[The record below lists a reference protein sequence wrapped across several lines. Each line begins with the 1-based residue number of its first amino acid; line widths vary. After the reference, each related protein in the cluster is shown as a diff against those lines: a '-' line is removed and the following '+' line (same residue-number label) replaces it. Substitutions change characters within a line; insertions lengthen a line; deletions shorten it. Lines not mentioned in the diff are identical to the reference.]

1 MTTEQMTT
9 EQAAAEQTAAEQTAA
24 EQTAAEQTAAEQ
36 TATDQT
42 AAEQTASEQTAA
54 KNSARRTS
62 AGQKAATGTR
72 SAGSDFAELNRRINT
87 AGLLRRRPAYYAL
100 RLSLVTV
107 ALLGGWYTFFLIG
120 ASWWTLA
127 VAVFL
132 AVVFAQVALVA
143 HDLAHR
149 QVFRT
154 NKHSSRAGLIAGNLA
169 IGMSYGYWM
178 DKHTKHHANPNHD
191 DLDPDVG
198 PGVLVWSP
206 EAAGAAARKGGIA
219 SWMAK
224 YQAYLF
230 FPLLTL
236 LGLSLKRDSVR
247 ALRAGTA
254 TSAST
259 GTVKR
264 RGLEAALLGAHF
276 IAYAAALLIVLTPLQ
291 ALAFFV
297 VHQALFG
304 LYLGMTFAPN
314 HKGMPHPDG
323 TEDFFRKQVLTSR
336 NVRGGRF
343 VDAALG
349 GLNYQIEHHLFP
361 AMPTPNLR
369 KAQPVV
375 QRYCAEIGVPY
386 EMTSLADSYRQALRH
401 LHEVGADL
409 R

>member
-1 MTTEQMTT
+1 MTT
-9 EQAAAEQTAAEQTAA
+9 TADRPRTA
-24 EQTAAEQTAAEQ
+24 
-36 TATDQT
+36 
-42 AAEQTASEQTAA
+42 
-54 KNSARRTS
+54 
-62 AGQKAATGTR
+62 
-72 SAGSDFAELNRRINT
+72 AGSDFAELNRRINA
-87 AGLLRRRPAYYAL
+87 AGLLRRRPAYYAV
-100 RLSLVTV
+100 RLGTV
-107 ALLGGWYTFFLIG
+107 AAALVLSWSAFFVIG

-127 VAVFL
+127 VAAFL

-154 NKHSSRAGLIAGNLA
+154 NAPSARAGMIAGNLA

-198 PGVLVWSP
+198 PGVLVWSR
-206 EAAGAAARKGGIA
+206 EAARGRGFLTR
-219 SWMAK
+219 
-224 YQAYLF
+224 YQAYFF

-236 LGLSLKRDSVR
+236 LGLSLKRDSIR
-247 ALRAGTA
+247 ALRA
-254 TSAST
+254 

-264 RGLEAALLGAHF
+264 RGLEATLLGVHL
-276 IAYAAALLIVLTPLQ
+276 IGYAAALLLVLSPLQ
-291 ALAFFV
+291 ALAFLV

-304 LYLGMTFAPN
+304 VYLGLTFAPN

-323 TEDFFRKQVLTSR
+323 TEDFLRKQVLTSR
-336 NVRGGRF
+336 NVRGGRL

-349 GLNYQIEHHLFP
+349 GLNHQIEHHLFP

-369 KAQPVV
+369 RAQPIV
-375 QRYCAEIGVPY
+375 QAYCAEIGVGY
-386 EMTSLADSYRQALRH
+386 EITGLRDSYARALRH

-409 R
+409 RE

>member
-1 MTTEQMTT
+1 MTTTIEPPR
-9 EQAAAEQTAAEQTAA
+9 TA
-24 EQTAAEQTAAEQ
+24 
-36 TATDQT
+36 
-42 AAEQTASEQTAA
+42 
-54 KNSARRTS
+54 
-62 AGQKAATGTR
+62 
-72 SAGSDFAELNRRINT
+72 SDFAELGRRINA
-87 AGLLRRRPAYYAL
+87 AGLLRRRPGYYAA
-100 RLSLVTV
+100 RLGLVSLAVV
-107 ALLGGWYTFFLIG
+107 GGWTAFFLVG
-120 ASWWTLA
+120 SSWWTLA

-154 NKHSSRAGLIAGNLA
+154 NTPSARAGVVAGNLV

-198 PGVLVWSP
+198 PGVLVWSR
-206 EAAGAAARKGGIA
+206 EAARGKGFLTRH
-219 SWMAK
+219 
-224 YQAYLF
+224 QAWFF

-236 LGLSLKRDSVR
+236 LGLSLKRDSIR
-247 ALRAGTA
+247 ALRD
-254 TSAST
+254 

-264 RGLEAALLGAHF
+264 RGLEAGLLAAHF
-276 IAYAAALLIVLTPLQ
+276 VFYAGSLLAVLSPLQ
-291 ALAFFV
+291 ALAFLV

-304 LYLGMTFAPN
+304 VYLGLTFAPN

-323 TEDFFRKQVLTSR
+323 SEDFLRKQVLTSR

-369 KAQPVV
+369 RAQPIV
-375 QRYCAEIGVPY
+375 QRYCAELGVPY
-386 EMTSLADSYRQALRH
+386 EVTGLAASYGQALRH
-401 LHEVGADL
+401 LHAVGTDL
-409 R
+409 RR